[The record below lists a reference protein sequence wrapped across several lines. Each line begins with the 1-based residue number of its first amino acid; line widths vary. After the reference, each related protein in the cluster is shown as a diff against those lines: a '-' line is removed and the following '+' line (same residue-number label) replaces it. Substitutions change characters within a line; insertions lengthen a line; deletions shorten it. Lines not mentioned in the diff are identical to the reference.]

1 MTRSDP
7 ITRLIAWAENM
18 PGGAARL
25 AAVFATTVM
34 ARNLLEGIPGGLVF
48 APEAYLFHFPAAYVF
63 PMLGIVAV
71 LHLFSGYP
79 VGRLMK
85 LMVWAW
91 TLTILPPLL
100 DTVLGTGSAIGY
112 FPLDR
117 SNAVRFLLD
126 FFNPSVTLPGTTAG
140 IRIEAALGC
149 ILGGVFI
156 GRTSRSSARGVAG
169 ALLLAPLF
177 LVFFGWPG
185 IVNCVL
191 GGLFPYTRDIQNL
204 MQWHSLTRPHL
215 MNSVHM
221 TIFIVDAWPVAG
233 LSTLLYLRSGAS
245 AAWRRQFRIG
255 DIAVP
260 SASALAGLA
269 AVLPAASRAAT
280 VTFADAAAISGAFL
294 ASLLIA
300 LTIGAESR
308 IRASA
313 VGFAL
318 LTAMAV
324 GWPTF
329 VAAALAAS
337 LAWTTPDRRLAGIV
351 ASPTILIAAASPL
364 FSSPADVL
372 RLWPLLAASTAIA
385 FAARLMRPLAWPAL
399 LLPAGALF
407 LGAFP
412 AKPAQQ
418 LWFEET
424 TDSFA
429 RSSRNS
435 HAGVSAALLA
445 GTGGSTVPLAQSA
458 HLAGR
463 IDQARWLWE
472 MAGDD
477 GDASEGM
484 LQVGLNLAVL
494 EGDRDKLFDL
504 LSSPGVDDAAVSR
517 LFPAALAS
525 AASAGDTLMLGMMF
539 RSCGSSARFMAAW
552 SQALLVLGDTATAV
566 TFSRASLQAPDA
578 GPSEFAFAAELAAM
592 SGSDY
597 MSIIESGMQRF
608 RASPE
613 LDIGCMRASL
623 AAGDPRS
630 AEESAGRILGSF
642 PPAAEALDACAVW
655 LLECSLPDSAL
666 SVSER
671 SLMLQYPPARA
682 SLEIAIDCA
691 EAAGRMSRADIH
703 RAYLESWFPSGA
715 ACEPAPDGGP
725 VR

>member
-1 MTRSDP
+1 MTRPDP
-7 ITRLIAWAENM
+7 ISRLVAWAENM

-34 ARNLLEGIPGGLVF
+34 VRNLLEGIPGGLIF

-156 GRTSRSSARGVAG
+156 GRTSRSIVRGVAG

-185 IVNCVL
+185 MVNWAL
-191 GGLFPYTRDIQNL
+191 GGLFPYTRDIQNF

-215 MNSVHM
+215 MNTVHM

-233 LSTLLYLRSGAS
+233 LSALLYLRSGAS
-245 AAWRRQFRIG
+245 ADWRRHFRIG
-255 DIAVP
+255 AVP
-260 SASALAGLA
+260 AASAFAGLA

-280 VTFADAAAISGAFL
+280 VTFADAATISGAFL
-294 ASLLIA
+294 TSLLIA
-300 LTIGAESR
+300 STIGAGSR
-308 IRASA
+308 IRAAA

-318 LTAMAV
+318 MTALAA

-329 VAAALAAS
+329 VAAALTAA

-351 ASPTILIAAASPL
+351 ASPMILITAASPL
-364 FSSPADVL
+364 FSSPSDISG
-372 RLWPLLAASTAIA
+372 LWPLLTASAA
-385 FAARLMRPLAWPAL
+385 AALAAGAKRSLAWSAL
-399 LLPAGALF
+399 LLPAGALL
-407 LGAFP
+407 LGAVP
-412 AKPAQQ
+412 ARPAQQ

-445 GTGGSTVPLAQSA
+445 GAGGSTVPLAQSA

-472 MAGDD
+472 MAEDD
-477 GDASEGM
+477 GDASEDM

-494 EGDRDKLFDL
+494 EGDREKLFDL
-504 LSSPGVDDAAVSR
+504 LSSSGVDDAAVSR

-552 SQALLVLGDTATAV
+552 SRAQLVLGDTASAV

-578 GPSEFAFAAELAAM
+578 GPAEYAFAAELAAM

-597 MSIIESGMQRF
+597 MSIIDSGMQRF

-613 LDIGCMRASL
+613 LDAGCMRASL
-623 AAGDPRS
+623 AAGDPSR

-642 PPAAEALDACAVW
+642 PPAADALDACAVW

-682 SLEIAIDCA
+682 SLEIAIACA

-703 RAYLESWFPSGA
+703 RAYLESWYPSGA
-715 ACEPAPDGGP
+715 ALEPAPDAGP
-725 VR
+725 GR